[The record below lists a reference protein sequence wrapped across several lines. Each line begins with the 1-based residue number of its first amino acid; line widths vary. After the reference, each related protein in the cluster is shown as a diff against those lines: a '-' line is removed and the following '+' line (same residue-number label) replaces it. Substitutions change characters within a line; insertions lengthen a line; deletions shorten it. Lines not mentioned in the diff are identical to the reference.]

1 MGHVSGVSRE
11 QGALFP
17 ERLDELIAADS
28 PVRVID
34 AFVDRLDLGS
44 LGFGHVEA
52 EERGRPPYDPGDL
65 LKLYV
70 YGYMNRLR
78 SSRELAT
85 ACRRNLEV
93 LWLLHRL
100 APSFKTIAAFRAAH
114 AEPLRGVCRS
124 FVVFCR
130 QAGLLTGR
138 VVAVDGSK
146 FQADNGAGR
155 HHTAASVQR
164 ELERIDRRIA
174 GYLAELDRADAA
186 ESGDDG
192 GGGGDGSDPEAV
204 ARALEALQQ
213 RRAGLE
219 TLGQEMAAAGE
230 SSRSLTDPDSRKM
243 RTGQGGWVIGYN
255 VQLAVEAE
263 HGLILHHEVVNAAND
278 RGQLAPM
285 AQAAQGA
292 LGDGPLTVVADTGYA
307 QAEGA
312 HACEAAGITPVAPRQ
327 PSRSHWPGFART
339 RFVYDAEHDTYRCPA
354 GATLRF
360 RQEVRGQRRY
370 TTAACRDC
378 DLKGQCTP
386 GQRRQVTRQRHEAA
400 LEAMDRRARG
410 DPAWMRLRRATVEH
424 PFGTLKRGQ
433 QARQFLTRGIAGV
446 RGEMALSV
454 MAYNLKR
461 LIGVVGVEGLLQVLA
476 PRPERS
482 LAAA

>member
-1 MGHVSGVSRE
+1 MGHISGVSRD

-17 ERLDELIAADS
+17 ERLDELIPGDS

-78 SSRELAT
+78 SSRALAT
-85 ACRRNLEV
+85 ACQRNLEV

-130 QAGLLTGR
+130 EAGLLTGR

-155 HHTAASVQR
+155 HHTPTSVQR
-164 ELERIDRRIA
+164 DLERIDRRIA
-174 GYLAELDRADAA
+174 DYLAELDRADAA
-186 ESGDDG
+186 ESDDDE
-192 GGGGDGSDPEAV
+192 GDGDGADPEAV

-213 RRAGLE
+213 RRADLE
-219 TLGQEMAAAGE
+219 SLGQEMAAAGE

-263 HGLILHHEVVNAAND
+263 HGLIIHHEVVNAAND

-285 AQAAQGA
+285 ARAAQGA
-292 LGDGPLTVVADTGYA
+292 LGDGPLTVMADTGYA
-307 QAEGA
+307 QADGA

-327 PSRSHWPGFART
+327 PSRSHWPGFPRA

-370 TTAACRDC
+370 TTPACRGC
-378 DLKGQCTP
+378 DLKAQCTT
-386 GQRRQVTRQRHEAA
+386 GQQRQVTRQRHETA
-400 LEAMDRRARG
+400 LEAMDRRARQN
-410 DPAWMRLRRATVEH
+410 PAWMQLRRITVEH

-433 QARQFLTRGIAGV
+433 QGRQFLTRRLGGV

-461 LIGVVGVEGLLQVLA
+461 LLGVLGVEGLLEVLGST
-476 PRPERS
+476 PERS